1 MSETGSTSDK
11 NMDAKVLLK
20 SLQERFVVFR
30 EFRPLAIGLDKLIRA
45 EMPEIAVKPLR
56 QALAFHTKSTP
67 YLKAMASATVRY
79 NLDGSE
85 ADAVTDEHR
94 AHATMLLKERFKKQ
108 AEKRKAELAEQAEQ
122 KEAER
127 RAEKLLAL
135 AEKFKR

>member
-45 EMPEIAVKPLR
+45 EMPEIAVKSLR

-108 AEKRKAELAEQAEQ
+108 AEKRKAELAEQ